1 MRLGFG
7 EVVVVLALAL
17 LIFGPSKL
25 PQLGSSLGQALKSF
39 KKGLASLREDVD
51 IDVDAPATEERK
63 NLPAGSAESTGSP
76 AKRASA
82 PAGRD
87 GSLPS

>member
-7 EVVVVLALAL
+7 EVVVVLVLAL

-39 KKGLASLREDVD
+39 KKGLSSLHEDA
-51 IDVDAPATEERK
+51 DAPAAEEQK
-63 NLPAGSAESTGSP
+63 ALPAETPNGGEAQAS
-76 AKRASA
+76 RASA
-82 PAGRD
+82 AAGRNPTR
-87 GSLPS
+87 PS